1 MLSSWLGA
9 DAHDYVGSAGLDDR
23 YDIKSATVTWSAHS
37 SFEGHRGLSNHQSPE
52 HQDCDGGDVEH
63 HGDADDQWSL
73 FDSNLDTGSECAFFS
88 IPLGHLQEL
97 MECHDVHVWTWA
109 SSIPAR
115 VVLVRSDP
123 VDPEPDRDTLSEY
136 FTY

>member
-9 DAHDYVGSAGLDDR
+9 DAHDHVCSAGIDDR
-23 YDIKSATVTWSAHS
+23 YDIKAATVTWSAHS
-37 SFEGHRGLSNHQSPE
+37 SFGGHRGLSKNQSPE
-52 HQDCDGGDVEH
+52 HQDGDGSDVEH
-63 HGDADDQWSL
+63 HDDADDQWTV
-73 FDSNLDTGSECAFFS
+73 FDSNPDTGSECAIVS

-97 MECHDVHVWTWA
+97 MECHDFHMWTWA
-109 SSIPAR
+109 SSITAR

-136 FTY
+136 ITY